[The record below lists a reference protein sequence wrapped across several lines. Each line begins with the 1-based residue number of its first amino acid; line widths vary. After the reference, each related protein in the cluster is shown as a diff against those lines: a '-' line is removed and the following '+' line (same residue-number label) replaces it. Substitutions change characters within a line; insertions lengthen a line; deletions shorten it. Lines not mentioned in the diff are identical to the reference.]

1 MKLNTPTVHALSR
14 MWVVSYVKN
23 LEIISSLLQDIE
35 LAVEGGLEVSL
46 TLAVRSSSESIKGP

>member
-35 LAVEGGLEVSL
+35 LGVQGGLPVL
-46 TLAVRSSSESIKGP
+46 QTLAICSSSESVKGL